1 VSTAAQGNGSD
12 YYFGFKLVVRY
23 GGPMSR
29 QTKPKQRR
37 STSWSEPQ
45 DSIDRLIVE
54 WGTARSEID
63 LSPVAVIGRLRR
75 VRFLI
80 DQELEELFQSYGLS
94 NPGFAVLSALARAPG
109 GRLTQRELGA
119 KLGLTAGTVSVRIDR
134 LADLGLVEREPDPG
148 DKRGTIVHLT
158 AAGADRFE
166 ACAPAHLANQ
176 ERLLSSLSRE
186 ERVTLARLLRKLL
199 LAFEGDTSEG
209 GGTRIGLAL
218 SPAHVTAKLRQS
230 VGLEP
235 LNGLLVREVEPDTP
249 AAYAGIRQGDV
260 LVSAD
265 GEELR
270 SIATLVQACAGKER
284 VTLRVVR
291 GVDERRLQL
300 RFERKRR

>member
-1 VSTAAQGNGSD
+1 
-12 YYFGFKLVVRY
+12 
-23 GGPMSR
+23 MSR
-29 QTKPKQRR
+29 SRKPDLVPRVQPTETRPQR
-37 STSWSEPQ
+37 SASWSEPQ
-45 DSIDRLIVE
+45 DSIDRLLAE
-54 WGTARSEID
+54 WRKARPEID

-109 GRLTQRELGA
+109 NRRTQRELGA

-134 LADLGLVEREPDPG
+134 LGDLGLVEREPDPV
-148 DKRGTIVHLT
+148 DRRGTIVHLT
-158 AAGADRFE
+158 AAGAGLFE

-176 ERLLSSLSRE
+176 ERLLSSLSHRE
-186 ERVTLARLLRKLL
+186 QATLARLLRKLL
-199 LAFEGDTSEG
+199 LAFEGDSAEG
-209 GGTRIGLAL
+209 GGSRIGLAL

-235 LNGLLVREVEPDTP
+235 LTGLLVREVEPETP
-249 AAYAGIRQGDV
+249 AARARLEQGDV

-291 GVDERRLQL
+291 GVAERRVQL
-300 RFERKRR
+300 RFPKRRQ